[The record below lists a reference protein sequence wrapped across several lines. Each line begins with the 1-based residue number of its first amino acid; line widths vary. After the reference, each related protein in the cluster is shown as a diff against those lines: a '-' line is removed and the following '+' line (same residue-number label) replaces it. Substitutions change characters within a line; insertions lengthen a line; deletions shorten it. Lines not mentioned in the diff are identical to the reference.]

1 MTTSTTVEDVPRA
14 SQCAARHAATTFV
27 RVVRKVVAGLKTVR
41 VFKLLLKSRKKQ
53 QSTKLALRI
62 GIKYGGWPKPD
73 RLWNTKA
80 DVRRM
85 RQLLIG
91 ASLAAT
97 SRDAE
102 PWLIYD

>member
-1 MTTSTTVEDVPRA
+1 MPTPTTVEDVPRA

-27 RVVRKVVAGLKTVR
+27 RVVRKVVAELKTVR
-41 VFKLLLKSRKKQ
+41 LLKLLLELRKKQ
-53 QSTKLALRI
+53 QGIKCALLI
-62 GIKYGGWPKPD
+62 GIQYKGWPKPD
-73 RLWNTKA
+73 RLRNTQA

>member
-1 MTTSTTVEDVPRA
+1 MPTPTTVEDVSRA

-27 RVVRKVVAGLKTVR
+27 RIVRKVVAGLKTVR
-41 VFKLLLKSRKKQ
+41 VFKLLLESRKKQ
-53 QSTKLALRI
+53 QGVKYALLI
-62 GIKYGGWPKPD
+62 GIKYKGWPKPD
-73 RLWNTKA
+73 RLRNTQA

-91 ASLAAT
+91 ASLAKT

-102 PWLIYD
+102 TWLIYD